1 MSTRYFFRCLGPPEL
16 RGPGGDL
23 VRFRVRKHLALLA
36 YLVSEPREPHRRDR
50 LVDLLWPDAR
60 PAEGRHSLATALSVL
75 RARLGPRTFETTRD
89 TIRLVA
95 PELDVDLDRL
105 ARGEVLGDDQHPPLV
120 VAGFLE
126 GFEITR
132 APEFMFWR
140 DGMRARWLPP
150 IRDALVLLLD
160 RCRRHG
166 DFAAIEP
173 HADRLLAL
181 DPLAED
187 AVRAKMEAR
196 AFAGDRVSALRIFR
210 AWRDQLAE
218 ELDAAPS
225 ALLEGMA
232 LRLRHRGYLPAGS
245 GQVPPVAAEQWR
257 HHAFVGR
264 THQYRKLYERWEST
278 RDGAGRHGLVLGD
291 SGLGKTTLLERLTMA
306 TGLEGAVSARVQCY
320 EMEQQIPYAAVGGLV
335 RVLLERPGAGGT
347 SPEWLAELARMIPMV
362 ALRYRN
368 LPPPRD
374 TAGESARL
382 RFTEAVHELIT
393 AVADENPV
401 VLVVD
406 DVHLADDASI
416 AVLHLLMRRTQE
428 QRAMVLLAAR
438 EPELQGA
445 PSARRLLEVME
456 PLGLEAVRLEPL
468 TPEEMGVV
476 VEALAAGVQQVLP
489 APARAALLQ
498 AAAGVPMLAE
508 LLFDDWRQHGE
519 QCLALAVGAMTE
531 DPAGGRDHAAA
542 YAQLFA
548 RVLRDLSPTARAAL
562 HLAAILG
569 ERLNDLSMY
578 DIVDLTLAD
587 TLKGMAELTGTRI
600 LRDGGKGVEFRN
612 ELLRRYTYL
621 EVPSPVRRAV
631 HGRIADRL
639 LAAEGRGEPVPGL
652 MLAWHC
658 YRAGR
663 SAAAEPYLL
672 RGAQETLAKGAPV
685 EAELALT
692 SALPSLSAT
701 HKVPAQLALVQAL
714 QEQGRWEESLGCLPE
729 STLSFG
735 AAGEIRHALF
745 LAGRSYL
752 ALDSAS
758 GTGSFDE
765 VLTALTEASAPE
777 VIPPLLAAAYAAA
790 QDVDDS
796 AKLQEGLEIVR
807 ILLKQPGTS
816 LSRTLGARLGAL
828 MAWKLR
834 QLPKAADLLNLVE
847 VQCAENRT
855 IGMGNAAAAGLENVR
870 GLLQIFRGEYRSAIE
885 ALNSAWQGYANLG
898 DMVSMSKVGQ
908 NVAICHGRLGDYSTS
923 LEWSTR
929 CARVESAG
937 QSRWA
942 LGSALS
948 WQAWASAMLGQNV
961 EAATLAAKLEGLLE
975 HCAAPWVRQR
985 LGLFLAD
992 LLLMT
997 DQEDR
1002 ASEIAREVFDEV
1014 GRKPLM
1020 TGEVGRVARW
1030 LHQTSD
1036 MHRKVEC
1043 LGEVAALSS
1052 NIDELDAFDR
1062 VELLGTLT
1070 SIRREL
1076 GLQNRVEEERLSESL
1091 GHLPEA
1097 VGVQLR
1103 RIRCLP

>member
-1 MSTRYFFRCLGPPEL
+1 MPARFFFRCLGSPEL
-16 RGPGGDL
+16 RGPGGEA
-23 VRFRVRKHLALLA
+23 VRFRVRKHLALLSFLA
-36 YLVSEPREPHRRDR
+36 AEPREPHRRDR

-75 RARLGPRTFETTRD
+75 RARFGPRTFETTRD
-89 TIRLVA
+89 TIRLLA
-95 PELDVDLDRL
+95 PDLEVDLDRL
-105 ARGEVLGDDQHPPLV
+105 ARGDVLGDDQRPPLE

-150 IRDALVLLLD
+150 IRDALVVLLD
-160 RCRRHG
+160 RCRRTG

-210 AWRDQLAE
+210 TWRDQLAE

-225 ALLEGMA
+225 PLVEGMA
-232 LRLRHRGYLPAGS
+232 LRLRQRGYTPAGS
-245 GQVPPVAAEQWR
+245 VQLPPVATEQWR
-257 HHAFVGR
+257 DHAFVGR
-264 THQYRKLYERWEST
+264 THQYRVLYERWEST

-347 SPEWLAELARMIPMV
+347 SPEWLAELARMIPTV

-393 AVADENPV
+393 AVAEEHPL

-428 QRAMVLLAAR
+428 QRVTLLLAAR
-438 EPELQGA
+438 ESELQGA

-456 PLGLEAVRLEPL
+456 PLALVPVRLEPL

-476 VEALAAGVQQVLP
+476 IDALAAGAGRELP
-489 APARAALLQ
+489 AAARVALLQ

-531 DPAGGRDHAAA
+531 DPARAPDHTTA
-542 YAQLFA
+542 YEQLFA
-548 RVLRDLSPTARAAL
+548 RVLRDLSPTARSAL

-569 ERLNDLSMY
+569 DRLNDLSMY
-578 DIVDLTLAD
+578 DIVDLSLAD
-587 TLKGMAELTGTRI
+587 TLRGMAELTSTRI

-663 SAAAEPYLL
+663 AAEAEPYLL

-685 EAELALT
+685 EAELALG
-692 SALPSLSAT
+692 SALPSLSAR
-701 HKVPAQLALVQAL
+701 HRVPAQLALVQAL
-714 QEQGRWEESLGCLPE
+714 QEQGRWEESLQSLP
-729 STLSFG
+729 SGSSDHLSG
-735 AAGEIRHALF
+735 MERALQ
-745 LAGRSYL
+745 LAGRARLCAESRLAEDLVGHVLDSLVESTDDTERVPLLSAAYSLAFSVQRQNTLTEILAITSDYSSGQRLFELRVAAARLLAIVAYRKRVLSQFPDLQEILTTLSSEAQSRGVESSAIAALSNTLGALAVGKGEYHTAIVCMKESNRLYGKLGDHLSACVTCQNLAMSYGRLGQYKL
-752 ALDSAS
+752 ALD
-758 GTGSFDE
+758 
-765 VLTALTEASAPE
+765 
-777 VIPPLLAAAYAAA
+777 
-790 QDVDDS
+790 
-796 AKLQEGLEIVR
+796 
-807 ILLKQPGTS
+807 
-816 LSRTLGARLGAL
+816 
-828 MAWKLR
+828 
-834 QLPKAADLLNLVE
+834 
-847 VQCAENRT
+847 
-855 IGMGNAAAAGLENVR
+855 
-870 GLLQIFRGEYRSAIE
+870 
-885 ALNSAWQGYANLG
+885 
-898 DMVSMSKVGQ
+898 
-908 NVAICHGRLGDYSTS
+908 
-923 LEWSTR
+923 WSTR
-929 CARVESAG
+929 GVALG
-937 QSRWA
+937 QAHRGAWQLELASLWRAWA
-942 LGSALS
+942 L
-948 WQAWASAMLGQNV
+948 AMLGLTREATQQVQGLRHTWQNH
-961 EAATLAAKLEGLLE
+961 EIS
-975 HCAAPWVRQR
+975 WVRQR
-985 LGLFLAD
+985 QGLFTAD
-992 LLLMT
+992 LCLLT
-997 DQEDR
+997 GARSEADAL
-1002 ASEIAREVFDEV
+1002 ASEVAEDIGVR
-1014 GRKPLM
+1014 PLSS
-1020 TGEVGRVARW
+1020 GEVGRSARW
-1030 LHQTSD
+1030 TYRLRAS
-1036 MHRKVEC
+1036 
-1043 LGEVAALSS
+1043 LGVRETLSRLEDVAY
-1052 NIDELDAFDR
+1052 NGGEL
-1062 VELLGTLT
+1062 ELLDQAEVFGSLALC
-1070 SIRREL
+1070 REEL
-1076 GLQNRVEEERLSESL
+1076 GFNSADQREQLSL
-1091 GHLPEA
+1091 ALARLPEP
-1097 VGVQLR
+1097 VTIQLGR
-1103 RIRCLP
+1103 LEALR

>member
-1 MSTRYFFRCLGPPEL
+1 MPARFFFRCLGPPEL

-36 YLVSEPREPHRRDR
+36 YLVTEPREPLRRDR

-75 RARLGPRTFETTRD
+75 RSRLGPRTFETTRD
-89 TIRLVA
+89 TIRFVA
-95 PELDVDLDRL
+95 PDLAVDLDRL
-105 ARGEVLGDDQHPPLV
+105 ARGDVLGDDQHPPLM

-160 RCRRHG
+160 RCRRTG

-225 ALLEGMA
+225 PLLEGMA
-232 LRLRHRGYLPAGS
+232 LRLRQRGYTPAGAA
-245 GQVPPVAAEQWR
+245 QVPPVATEQWR

-264 THQYRKLYERWEST
+264 AQQYRKLYERWEST

-393 AVADENPV
+393 AVAEEHPV

-416 AVLHLLMRRTQE
+416 AVLHLLMRRTQD
-428 QRAMVLLAAR
+428 QRAMLLLAAR

-476 VEALAAGVQQVLP
+476 VEALAAGAEQVLP
-489 APARAALLQ
+489 APVRVALLQ

-531 DPAGGRDHAAA
+531 DPARAPDHAAA
-542 YAQLFA
+542 YEQLFA
-548 RVLRDLSPTARAAL
+548 RVLRDLSPTARSAL

-587 TLKGMAELTGTRI
+587 TLKGLTELTGTRI

-663 SAAAEPYLL
+663 PAEAEPYLL

-685 EAELALT
+685 EAELALS
-692 SALPSLSAT
+692 SALPSLSVR
-701 HKVPAQLALVQAL
+701 HRVPAQLALVQAL
-714 QEQGRWEESLGCLPE
+714 QEQGRWGESLGCLPA
-729 STLSFG
+729 SN
-735 AAGEIRHALF
+735 AG
-745 LAGRSYL
+745 
-752 ALDSAS
+752 
-758 GTGSFDE
+758 
-765 VLTALTEASAPE
+765 
-777 VIPPLLAAAYAAA
+777 
-790 QDVDDS
+790 
-796 AKLQEGLEIVR
+796 
-807 ILLKQPGTS
+807 
-816 LSRTLGARLGAL
+816 
-828 MAWKLR
+828 
-834 QLPKAADLLNLVE
+834 
-847 VQCAENRT
+847 C
-855 IGMGNAAAAGLENVR
+855 
-870 GLLQIFRGEYRSAIE
+870 GE
-885 ALNSAWQGYANLG
+885 
-898 DMVSMSKVGQ
+898 
-908 NVAICHGRLGDYSTS
+908 T
-923 LEWSTR
+923 
-929 CARVESAG
+929 
-937 QSRWA
+937 
-942 LGSALS
+942 
-948 WQAWASAMLGQNV
+948 
-961 EAATLAAKLEGLLE
+961 ATLA
-975 HCAAPWVRQR
+975 
-985 LGLFLAD
+985 
-992 LLLMT
+992 
-997 DQEDR
+997 
-1002 ASEIAREVFDEV
+1002 S
-1014 GRKPLM
+1014 
-1020 TGEVGRVARW
+1020 
-1030 LHQTSD
+1030 
-1036 MHRKVEC
+1036 
-1043 LGEVAALSS
+1043 AL
-1052 NIDELDAFDR
+1052 
-1062 VELLGTLT
+1062 ELLAKSQLSDGPETAENLFRTTL
-1070 SIRREL
+1070 SMLERPVSSAANSPLLSAAYGAARH
-1076 GLQNRVEEERLSESL
+1076 VEN
-1091 GHLPEA
+1091 EA
-1097 VGVQLR
+1097 QLR
-1103 RIRCLP
+1103 RALAIACEFTNPTTHLGVRVPASSLAAVLAY

>member
-291 SGLGKTTLLERLTMA
+291 SGLGKTKLLERLTMA

-714 QEQGRWEESLGCLPE
+714 QEQGRWEECAERLPSITTSSEAHSRLRRALELANRAELERRPEAANGIFRAVMDEIESEREECVDPCLFAAGFVAATMASDTILLQQSIPLVQTFCIGNVPLTTRIRAAALLSFLAYSSRSIELLRVAKAYCDDLDHERRAAALECSAVGNLSNTRGALATVLGDYEAALVAFGGAYQTYHRLGNGQGMTVAALNQAFTMTRLGQYGSAIVASERTVSLGRAFGMPMHAFQAECYAAWGHALRGSQHTACAIATRLRSHWYFADSPWITQRNGLLLADSLLLAGARDQAHEVASEALAATSHFALFTGESSRVLRWTFLTSTQRVDHGMLREIEVIKENSPSFDCLDRAEALGVIVQVRRANGLAWGEEREELSAALSRLPE
-729 STLSFG
+729 AATLQL
-735 AAGEIRHALF
+735 R
-745 LAGRSYL
+745 
-752 ALDSAS
+752 
-758 GTGSFDE
+758 
-765 VLTALTEASAPE
+765 
-777 VIPPLLAAAYAAA
+777 
-790 QDVDDS
+790 
-796 AKLQEGLEIVR
+796 
-807 ILLKQPGTS
+807 
-816 LSRTLGARLGAL
+816 RLGAL
-828 MAWKLR
+828 
-834 QLPKAADLLNLVE
+834 P
-847 VQCAENRT
+847 
-855 IGMGNAAAAGLENVR
+855 
-870 GLLQIFRGEYRSAIE
+870 
-885 ALNSAWQGYANLG
+885 
-898 DMVSMSKVGQ
+898 
-908 NVAICHGRLGDYSTS
+908 
-923 LEWSTR
+923 
-929 CARVESAG
+929 
-937 QSRWA
+937 
-942 LGSALS
+942 
-948 WQAWASAMLGQNV
+948 
-961 EAATLAAKLEGLLE
+961 
-975 HCAAPWVRQR
+975 
-985 LGLFLAD
+985 
-992 LLLMT
+992 
-997 DQEDR
+997 
-1002 ASEIAREVFDEV
+1002 
-1014 GRKPLM
+1014 
-1020 TGEVGRVARW
+1020 
-1030 LHQTSD
+1030 
-1036 MHRKVEC
+1036 
-1043 LGEVAALSS
+1043 
-1052 NIDELDAFDR
+1052 
-1062 VELLGTLT
+1062 
-1070 SIRREL
+1070 
-1076 GLQNRVEEERLSESL
+1076 
-1091 GHLPEA
+1091 
-1097 VGVQLR
+1097 
-1103 RIRCLP
+1103 

>member
-1 MSTRYFFRCLGPPEL
+1 MPARFFFRCLGSPEL
-16 RGPGGDL
+16 RGPGGEA
-23 VRFRVRKHLALLA
+23 VRFRVRKHLALLSFLA
-36 YLVSEPREPHRRDR
+36 AEPREPHRRDR

-75 RARLGPRTFETTRD
+75 RARFGPRTFETTRD
-89 TIRLVA
+89 TIRLLA
-95 PELDVDLDRL
+95 PDLEVDLDRL
-105 ARGEVLGDDQHPPLV
+105 ARGDVLGDDQRPPLE

-150 IRDALVLLLD
+150 IRDALVVLLD
-160 RCRRHG
+160 RCRRTG

-210 AWRDQLAE
+210 TWRDQLAE

-225 ALLEGMA
+225 PLLEGMA
-232 LRLRHRGYLPAGS
+232 LRLRQRGYTPAGS
-245 GQVPPVAAEQWR
+245 VQLPPVATEQWR
-257 HHAFVGR
+257 DHAFVGR
-264 THQYRKLYERWEST
+264 THQYRVLYERWEST

-347 SPEWLAELARMIPMV
+347 SPEWLAELARMIPTV

-393 AVADENPV
+393 AVAEEHPL

-428 QRAMVLLAAR
+428 QRVTLLLAAR
-438 EPELQGA
+438 ESELQGA

-456 PLGLEAVRLEPL
+456 PLALVPVRLEPL

-476 VEALAAGVQQVLP
+476 IDALAAGAGRELP
-489 APARAALLQ
+489 AAARVALLQ

-531 DPAGGRDHAAA
+531 DPARAPDHTTA
-542 YAQLFA
+542 YEQLFA
-548 RVLRDLSPTARAAL
+548 RVLRDLSPTARSAL

-569 ERLNDLSMY
+569 DRLNDLSMY
-578 DIVDLTLAD
+578 DIVDLSLAD
-587 TLKGMAELTGTRI
+587 TLRGMAELTSTRI

-663 SAAAEPYLL
+663 AAEAEPYLL

-685 EAELALT
+685 EAELALG
-692 SALPSLSAT
+692 SALPSLSAR
-701 HKVPAQLALVQAL
+701 HRVPAQLALVQAL
-714 QEQGRWEESLGCLPE
+714 QEQGRWGGVVGAVAYDRYGWRAL
-729 STLSFG
+729 G
-735 AAGEIRHALF
+735 AA
-745 LAGRSYL
+745 
-752 ALDSAS
+752 
-758 GTGSFDE
+758 
-765 VLTALTEASAPE
+765 TAR
-777 VIPPLLAAAYAAA
+777 IAA
-790 QDVDDS
+790 
-796 AKLQEGLEIVR
+796 
-807 ILLKQPGTS
+807 
-816 LSRTLGARLGAL
+816 
-828 MAWKLR
+828 
-834 QLPKAADLLNLVE
+834 
-847 VQCAENRT
+847 C
-855 IGMGNAAAAGLENVR
+855 
-870 GLLQIFRGEYRSAIE
+870 
-885 ALNSAWQGYANLG
+885 WQG
-898 DMVSMSKVGQ
+898 
-908 NVAICHGRLGDYSTS
+908 
-923 LEWSTR
+923 
-929 CARVESAG
+929 
-937 QSRWA
+937 
-942 LGSALS
+942 
-948 WQAWASAMLGQNV
+948 
-961 EAATLAAKLEGLLE
+961 
-975 HCAAPWVRQR
+975 
-985 LGLFLAD
+985 
-992 LLLMT
+992 
-997 DQEDR
+997 
-1002 ASEIAREVFDEV
+1002 
-1014 GRKPLM
+1014 
-1020 TGEVGRVARW
+1020 
-1030 LHQTSD
+1030 
-1036 MHRKVEC
+1036 
-1043 LGEVAALSS
+1043 
-1052 NIDELDAFDR
+1052 
-1062 VELLGTLT
+1062 
-1070 SIRREL
+1070 
-1076 GLQNRVEEERLSESL
+1076 
-1091 GHLPEA
+1091 
-1097 VGVQLR
+1097 
-1103 RIRCLP
+1103 

>member
-1 MSTRYFFRCLGPPEL
+1 MPARFFFRCLGPPEL

-36 YLVSEPREPHRRDR
+36 YLVTEPREPLRRDR

-75 RARLGPRTFETTRD
+75 RSRLGPRTFETTRD
-89 TIRLVA
+89 TIRFVA
-95 PELDVDLDRL
+95 PDLAVDLDRL
-105 ARGEVLGDDQHPPLV
+105 ARGDVLGDDQHPPLM

-160 RCRRHG
+160 RCRRTG

-225 ALLEGMA
+225 PLLEGMA
-232 LRLRHRGYLPAGS
+232 LRLRQRGYTPAGAA
-245 GQVPPVAAEQWR
+245 QVPPVATEQWR

-264 THQYRKLYERWEST
+264 AQQYRKLYERWEST

-393 AVADENPV
+393 AVAEEHPV

-416 AVLHLLMRRTQE
+416 AVLHLLMRRTQD
-428 QRAMVLLAAR
+428 QRAMLLLAAR

-476 VEALAAGVQQVLP
+476 VEALAAGAEQVLP
-489 APARAALLQ
+489 APVRVALLQ

-531 DPAGGRDHAAA
+531 DPARAPDHAAA
-542 YAQLFA
+542 YEQLFA
-548 RVLRDLSPTARAAL
+548 RVLRDLSPTARSAL

-587 TLKGMAELTGTRI
+587 TLKGLTELTGTRI

-663 SAAAEPYLL
+663 PAEAEPYLL

-685 EAELALT
+685 EAELALS
-692 SALPSLSAT
+692 SALPSLSVR
-701 HKVPAQLALVQAL
+701 HRVPAQLALVQAL
-714 QEQGRWEESLGCLPE
+714 QEQGRWGESLGCLPASNAGCGE
-729 STLSFG
+729 TATLASALELLAKSQLSDGPETAENLFRTTLSMLERPVSSAANSPLLSAAYG
-735 AAGEIRHALF
+735 AARHVENEAQLRRALAIACEFTNPTTHLGVRVPASSLAAVLAYKLRLVWQYPSMQKDMASISAECHKIGRADAAVTRLENVQGMVAMFVGEYQAALEF
-745 LAGRSYL
+745 FSRSL
-752 ALDSAS
+752 ALS
-758 GTGSFDE
+758 
-765 VLTALTEASAPE
+765 
-777 VIPPLLAAAYAAA
+777 
-790 QDVDDS
+790 
-796 AKLQEGLEIVR
+796 
-807 ILLKQPGTS
+807 
-816 LSRTLGARLGAL
+816 ARLG
-828 MAWKLR
+828 
-834 QLPKAADLLNLVE
+834 D
-847 VQCAENRT
+847 NRT
-855 IGMGNAAAAGLENVR
+855 IAS
-870 GLLQIFRGEYRSAIE
+870 IK
-885 ALNSAWQGYANLG
+885 LNMA
-898 DMVSMSKVGQ
+898 V
-908 NVAICHGRLGDYSTS
+908 CHGRLGDYRLATDCCIASIDAWRQI
-923 LEWSTR
+923 EAPWWSTWAR
-929 CARVESAG
+929 CWHAWTLCMSG
-937 QSRWA
+937 QDSKA
-942 LGSALS
+942 LPLI
-948 WQAWASAMLGQNV
+948 
-961 EAATLAAKLEGLLE
+961 ERGLRE
-975 HCAAPWVRQR
+975 VPSISPNWTKQR
-985 LGLFLAD
+985 IGLFIAD
-992 LLLMT
+992 LLLLT
-997 DQEDR
+997 GHKRDADVTAHTTLR
-1002 ASEIAREVFDEV
+1002 DTGFS
-1014 GRKPLM
+1014 PLY
-1020 TGEVGRVARW
+1020 TGEVGRVSRW
-1030 LHQTSD
+1030 TYRLGRQAGLQHLHTA
-1036 MHRKVEC
+1036 
-1043 LGEVAALSS
+1043 LAALSICPGEHDS
-1052 NIDELDAFDR
+1052 LDRA
-1062 VELLGTLT
+1062 ELLC
-1070 SIRREL
+1070 SIAGARRDL
-1076 GLQNRVEEERLSESL
+1076 GLEWLSRKEALSL
-1091 GHLPEA
+1091 ELSRLPEA
-1097 VGVQLR
+1097 VTTQLGR
-1103 RIRCLP
+1103 LEAIP

>member
-393 AVADENPV
+393 AVAEENPV

-714 QEQGRWEESLGCLPE
+714 QEQGRWEESLIATPE
-729 STLSFG
+729 TDDPSLAPLARALHLAGEARLCRMDAEAKSLLSSVLDSLRDSERAAERVALLG
-735 AAGEIRHALF
+735 AAY
-745 LAGRSYL
+745 SL
-752 ALDSAS
+752 ALATQDQLAAQQLL
-758 GTGSFDE
+758 D
-765 VLTALTEASAPE
+765 LTAGL
-777 VIPPLLAAAYAAA
+777 VAAA
-790 QDVDDS
+790 QPFELRV
-796 AKLQEGLEIVR
+796 AA
-807 ILLKQPGTS
+807 
-816 LSRTLGARLGAL
+816 ARLLAILAFRG
-828 MAWKLR
+828 R
-834 QLPKAADLLNLVE
+834 QLNRYASVSTLIDDLAQEAASRQIESSAVAALN
-847 VQCAENRT
+847 
-855 IGMGNAAAAGLENVR
+855 NAR
-870 GLLQIFRGEYRSAIE
+870 GVLSSGRGEYRAAIA
-885 ALNSAWQGYANLG
+885 ALETCNRMYRTLG
-898 DMVSMSKVGQ
+898 DQLAACIVGQ
-908 NVAICHGRLGDYSTS
+908 NLTICYGRLGFYRSA
-923 LEWSTR
+923 LEWSLR
-929 CARVESAG
+929 GLEAG
-937 QSRWA
+937 RSHRGTHYYELAEIWRGWA
-942 LGSALS
+942 L
-948 WQAWASAMLGQNV
+948 AMLGLQV
-961 EAATLAAKLEGLLE
+961 EAVEAIRPLMRAWRNHDIG
-975 HCAAPWVRQR
+975 WVRQR
-985 LGLFLAD
+985 NGLCTAD
-992 LLLMT
+992 TLLLAG
-997 DQEDR
+997 QNQLAVEL
-1002 ASEIAREVFDEV
+1002 AAEVLDDT
-1014 GRKPLM
+1014 GLRPLS
-1020 TGEVGRVARW
+1020 TGEIGRVARW
-1030 LHQTSD
+1030 LSRLGILRGERGALELLLELAVDLEAYD
-1036 MHRKVEC
+1036 M
-1043 LGEVAALSS
+1043 
-1052 NIDELDAFDR
+1052 LDQA
-1062 VELLGTLT
+1062 ELLGSIARSKREFGQEWTLEG
-1070 SIRREL
+1070 RA
-1076 GLQNRVEEERLSESL
+1076 LSMSL
-1091 GHLPEA
+1091 AKLPEP
-1097 VGVQLR
+1097 VTVQLR
-1103 RIRCLP
+1103 RLEAIP

>member
-1 MSTRYFFRCLGPPEL
+1 MPARFFFRCLGPPEL

-36 YLVSEPREPHRRDR
+36 YLVTEPREPLRRDR

-75 RARLGPRTFETTRD
+75 RSRLGPRTFETTRD
-89 TIRLVA
+89 TIRFVA
-95 PELDVDLDRL
+95 PDLAVDLDRL
-105 ARGEVLGDDQHPPLV
+105 ARGDVLGDDQHPPLM

-160 RCRRHG
+160 RCRRTG

-225 ALLEGMA
+225 PLLEGMA
-232 LRLRHRGYLPAGS
+232 LRLRQRGYTPAGAA
-245 GQVPPVAAEQWR
+245 QVPPVATEQWR

-264 THQYRKLYERWEST
+264 AQQYRKLYERWEST

-393 AVADENPV
+393 AVAEEHPV

-416 AVLHLLMRRTQE
+416 AVLHLLMRRTQD
-428 QRAMVLLAAR
+428 QRAMLLLAAR

-476 VEALAAGVQQVLP
+476 VEALAAGAEQVLP
-489 APARAALLQ
+489 APVRVALLQ

-531 DPAGGRDHAAA
+531 DPARAPDHAAA
-542 YAQLFA
+542 YEQLFA
-548 RVLRDLSPTARAAL
+548 RVLRDLSPTARSAL

-587 TLKGMAELTGTRI
+587 TLKGLTELTGTRI

-663 SAAAEPYLL
+663 PAEAEPYLL

-685 EAELALT
+685 EAELALS
-692 SALPSLSAT
+692 SALPSLSVRYR
-701 HKVPAQLALVQAL
+701 VPAQLALVQAL
-714 QEQGRWEESLGCLPE
+714 QEQGRWGESLGCLPSGQTGLLTGME
-729 STLSFG
+729 
-735 AAGEIRHALF
+735 RALQ
-745 LAGRSYL
+745 LAGRARLCTESGQAEELVGLVLECL
-752 ALDSAS
+752 AETTDDTEKVPLLSAAYCLVFSTQRQDRLADLLDMTSKYSS
-758 GTGSFDE
+758 GHRIFE
-765 VLTALTEASAPE
+765 LRVAAARLLAVVAYRKRVLTQFPD
-777 VIPPLLAAAYAAA
+777 IKNLL
-790 QDVDDS
+790 
-796 AKLQEGLEIVR
+796 
-807 ILLKQPGTS
+807 TS
-816 LSRTLGARLGAL
+816 LSAEAQARGIESSAVAALCNTVGAFAVGRAEYEFAIPYVKESNRLYG
-828 MAWKLR
+828 K
-834 QLPKAADLLNLVE
+834 
-847 VQCAENRT
+847 
-855 IGMGNAAAAGLENVR
+855 
-870 GLLQIFRGEYRSAIE
+870 
-885 ALNSAWQGYANLG
+885 LG
-898 DMVSMSKVGQ
+898 DHLSACVTCQNLAMS
-908 NVAICHGRLGDYSTS
+908 HGRLGQYKLALD
-923 LEWSTR
+923 WSTR
-929 CARVESAG
+929 GVTIG
-937 QSRWA
+937 QAHR
-942 LGSALS
+942 GT
-948 WQAWASAMLGQNV
+948 WQLDLVRHWHAWSLAMLGMTRDAVQQIGMLRN
-961 EAATLAAKLEGLLE
+961 AWKE
-975 HCAAPWVRQR
+975 HDILWVRQR
-985 LGLFLAD
+985 LGFFAAD
-992 LLLMT
+992 LLLLTGAKT
-997 DQEDR
+997 DADALALEVSEDTGIR
-1002 ASEIAREVFDEV
+1002 PLSSGEI
-1014 GRKPLM
+1014 GRS
-1020 TGEVGRVARW
+1020 ARW
-1030 LHQTSD
+1030 TYRLRAYLGVH
-1036 MHRKVEC
+1036 EC
-1043 LGEVAALSS
+1043 TRILEDLANNGGELESFDQAELYGSLVLCRERLGLST
-1052 NIDELDAFDR
+1052 ETAR
-1062 VELLGTLT
+1062 VELSLA
-1070 SIRREL
+1070 
-1076 GLQNRVEEERLSESL
+1076 LSR
-1091 GHLPEA
+1091 LPEP
-1097 VGVQLR
+1097 VTTQLLR
-1103 RIRCLP
+1103 LEAFD